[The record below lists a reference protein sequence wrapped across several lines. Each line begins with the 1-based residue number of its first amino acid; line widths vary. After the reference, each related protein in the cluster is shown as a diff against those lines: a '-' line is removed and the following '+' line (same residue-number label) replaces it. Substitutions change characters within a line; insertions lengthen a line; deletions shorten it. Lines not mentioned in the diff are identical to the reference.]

1 MSDLTPDVGR
11 ISDDARIAALRAS
24 VVNNKDNERVSRLR
38 DMCMVDACS
47 LRASEAE
54 PSWAVRRGLL
64 TRDRLYAM
72 RFEIDDLELLVGRL
86 SFAET
91 DAGEQAV
98 ARAFLAPYDLDLP
111 GQTGHCELDMGPL
124 MQLGLDGLAAD
135 IRDRAAS
142 AYDGGT
148 QSTYR
153 AFLSAMGSLSAM
165 IEQAVG
171 VVDAKLRDAAG
182 IRRAELAELSAA
194 CHHIAHGAPRSFLE
208 AVQLLW
214 FVLVGVMTADKA
226 WLVVPGH
233 LDRTLWPFYQ
243 ADVAQGVLTR
253 DRALLLIEHLY
264 IAINAYIPD
273 GLAMSVMV
281 GGRDAAGDDVTNELS
296 YLCLEALRRTKMIYP
311 AVGVCWHDATPAHL
325 VDLAVE
331 LMGHGYPTP
340 AFFGDATI
348 QRGLR
353 ALDVP
358 DDEAC
363 RYINSTCVEITPSGA
378 SNVWVASPYYNTC
391 GILLEEIAMQ
401 AETERLAQAETE
413 RLARVH
419 TDGLL
424 AGVHPDEPAPT
435 FEQFVARYRDRLV
448 AVIADGVAEQ
458 NRCRRERQAHMR
470 RPLQS
475 VFTRDCVVQGLDI
488 EAGGATHNWIECSFI
503 GLANLADALYVIREE
518 VYGQNRL
525 SFAQLKGILDADFA
539 GLEATRQRFLNG
551 YPKYGQGNAEVDAL
565 LAESVRFVAET
576 CAGFTVEPDG
586 SAYVPGA
593 FAWIMHERL
602 GRETGATPDGRRA
615 GFPFADGCGPAQGRE
630 SCGPTAAVLSVTGW
644 DHSRMMGGLAY
655 NLKFNSSLFRS
666 EEGFEGLKALILTY
680 LRRGGFEVQVNVV
693 DGETLKAAR
702 VDPEAYRDLIVRI
715 GGYADYFTRLS
726 PEMQDELILRT
737 EFEQF

>member
-1 MSDLTPDVGR
+1 MSGVGNKKRGLIIGTSDLTPDVGR
-11 ISDDARIAALRAS
+11 ISDDARIAALRAR
-24 VVNNKDNERVSRLR
+24 VMETKDNERVSRLR
-38 DMCMVDACS
+38 DTCVIDACS
-47 LRASEAE
+47 LRASDAE

-64 TRDRLYAM
+64 TRDRLSAM
-72 RFEIDDLELLVGRL
+72 RFEIDDFELLVGRL
-86 SFAET
+86 SFVET
-91 DAGEQAV
+91 DAGEQAA
-98 ARAFLAPYDLDLP
+98 ARVFLEAYDLDLP

-135 IRDRAAS
+135 IRDRLAS
-142 AYDGGT
+142 ADDGGT

-153 AFLSAMGSLSAM
+153 AFLYAVDGLSTM
-165 IEQAVG
+165 IEQAAS

-182 IRRAELAELSAA
+182 MRRAELVELSVA
-194 CHHIAHGAPRSFLE
+194 CHQIAHGAPRSFLE
-208 AVQLLW
+208 ALQLLW
-214 FVLVGVMTADKA
+214 FVLVGVMNADKA

-253 DRALLLIEHLY
+253 DRALVLIEHLY
-264 IAINAYIPD
+264 VAINAYVPD

-281 GGRDAAGDDVTNELS
+281 GGRNAAGADVTNELS

-311 AVGVCWHDATPAHL
+311 AVGVCWHGSTPEPL

-340 AFFGDATI
+340 AFFSDTTI
-348 QRGLR
+348 QRGLL

-391 GILLEEIAMQ
+391 GLLLQEIATQ
-401 AETERLAQAETE
+401 AEFEGLAQA
-413 RLARVH
+413 H
-419 TDGLL
+419 SDG
-424 AGVHPDEPAPT
+424 PAPT
-435 FEQFVARYRDRLV
+435 FEQFVAHYRDRL
-448 AVIADGVAEQ
+448 AAAIADGVAEQ
-458 NRCRRERQAHMR
+458 NRSRRERLARMR

-551 YPKYGQGNAEVDAL
+551 YPKYGQGNVDVDAL
-565 LAESVRFVAET
+565 LAEIVSFVAET
-576 CAGFTVEPDG
+576 CAGFTVEPNG

-593 FAWIMHERL
+593 FAWVMHERL

-644 DHSRMMGGLAY
+644 DHSRMVGGLAY

-666 EEGFEGLKALILTY
+666 KEGFEGLKALILTY
-680 LRRGGFEVQVNVV
+680 LQRGGFEVQVNVV

-726 PEMQDELILRT
+726 AEMQEELILRT
-737 EFEQF
+737 EFERF

>member
-1 MSDLTPDVGR
+1 MGMSDLTTDVAR
-11 ISDDARIAALRAS
+11 ISDAARIAALRAR
-24 VVNNKDNERVSRLR
+24 VIDTKDNERVSRLR
-38 DMCMVDACS
+38 DTCVVDACS
-47 LRASEAE
+47 LRTSETV
-54 PSWAVRRGLL
+54 PSWSVRRGLL
-64 TRDRLYAM
+64 IRDRLSVM
-72 RFEIDDLELLVGRL
+72 HFEIDDLELLVGRI
-86 SFAET
+86 SFAEPN
-91 DAGEQAV
+91 AGEVAA
-98 ARAFLAPYDLDLP
+98 ARAFLTPYGLDLP

-124 MQLGLDGLAAD
+124 MQLGLDGLAAG
-135 IRDRAAS
+135 IRDRVAS
-142 AYDGGT
+142 ADGGGT
-148 QSTYR
+148 QLTYR
-153 AFLSAMGSLSAM
+153 AFLYALDGLSVM
-165 IEQAVG
+165 IEQAAG

-182 IRRAELAELSAA
+182 IRRSELVELSAA

-208 AVQLLW
+208 ALQLLW
-214 FVLVGVMTADKA
+214 FVLIGVMNADKA
-226 WLVVPGH
+226 SLVVPGH

-243 ADVAQGVLTR
+243 ADVAQGVLTE
-253 DRALLLIEHLY
+253 DHALVLIEHLY

-296 YLCLEALRRTKMIYP
+296 HLCLEALRRTK
-311 AVGVCWHDATPAHL
+311 
-325 VDLAVE
+325 
-331 LMGHGYPTP
+331 
-340 AFFGDATI
+340 
-348 QRGLR
+348 LR

-391 GILLEEIAMQ
+391 GLLLEEIAMQ
-401 AETERLAQAETE
+401 AESERLAQVES
-413 RLARVH
+413 
-419 TDGLL
+419 DG
-424 AGVHPDEPAPT
+424 PAPT
-435 FEQFVARYRDRLV
+435 FEQFVAHYRDRL
-448 AVIADGVAEQ
+448 AAAIADGVAQQ
-458 NRCRRERQAHMR
+458 NRYRRERLARMR

-475 VFTRDCVVQGLDI
+475 VFTRDCVAQGLDI
-488 EAGGATHNWIECSFI
+488 EAGGATYNWIECSFI
-503 GLANLADALYVIREE
+503 GLANMADALYVIREE
-518 VYGQNRL
+518 VYGQKRL
-525 SFAQLKGILDADFA
+525 SFAQLKGILDVDFT

-565 LAESVRFVAET
+565 LAESGRFVAET
-576 CAGFTVEPDG
+576 CTGFTVEPDG

-666 EEGFEGLKALILTY
+666 EEGYEGLKALILTY

-737 EFEQF
+737 EFVRF